1 MFEAGDSW
9 LTLFIG
15 GDLISTVFP
24 VWGGKMKDTDACY
37 KCAHMPL
44 QEYLGRRKTMPRKRI
59 SIFGSRAALP
69 LCEEHTIPAPRISV
83 VFGLQRSGQGN
94 SLVK

>member
-1 MFEAGDSW
+1 MFEAGDSC
-9 LTLFIG
+9 LTLSVG

-24 VWGGKMKDTDACY
+24 VWGGKMKDADACY
-37 KCAHMPL
+37 KCAYMPL
-44 QEYLGRRKTMPRKRI
+44 QEYLGRRKTMSRKRI

-69 LCEEHTIPAPRISV
+69 LCEEHTIAAPRTSV
-83 VFGLQRSGQGN
+83 VFGLQRAGQGN